1 MAYYVYLLECK
12 NKDEKI
18 TYYCGYTSKSP
29 SKRLQAHINNV
40 KREDKKH
47 YTGRQKFVR
56 LVYYETYEDRKTA
69 LKRERG
75 IKKRGGKYKLGL
87 IDGMRNLKRK
97 SKFSSSKFINQF
109 YVNKTWQQHPLD
121 QKRESL
127 NTM

>member
-1 MAYYVYLLECK
+1 MRVRRITFHYFCLQSRRRGLDSLRAHFYKMVYYVYLLECK

-56 LVYYETYEDRKTA
+56 LVYSESYDDKRVA
-69 LKRERG
+69 LNREKEIKRLGSR
-75 IKKRGGKYKLGL
+75 YKGRL
-87 IDGMRNLKRK
+87 IDGVNNLT
-97 SKFSSSKFINQF
+97 SKK
-109 YVNKTWQQHPLD
+109 
-121 QKRESL
+121 
-127 NTM
+127 